1 MVQTSGGVLLPQ
13 ADGIQLLLIQAL
25 QASGG
30 SPGQG
35 TESKSVHPNCFP
47 NHPSK
52 QRKIQCESATDC
64 ICMLSK

>member
-30 SPGQG
+30 QSWSGHREQ
-35 TESKSVHPNCFP
+35 VC
-47 NHPSK
+47 PS
-52 QRKIQCESATDC
+52 
-64 ICMLSK
+64 